1 MNEFELHPQLAADS
15 LPVADLALSA
25 VRLVNDRTYPWLLL
39 VPRRAGLVDLTD
51 LPRADRIT
59 LADEIQL
66 TAEALKAL
74 GRCDK
79 LNVAS
84 LGNQVPQLHVHI
96 IVRRTDDAAWPKP
109 IWGVAPPLPYAPEE
123 AERIIEA
130 LRQRLPAGS
139 AE

>member
-15 LPVADLALSA
+15 LPVTDLALST
-25 VRLVNDRTYPWLLL
+25 VRLVDDRTYPWLLL
-39 VPRRAGLVDLTD
+39 VPRKAGLVDLTD
-51 LPRADRIT
+51 LPRTERIT
-59 LADEIQL
+59 LSDEIQAA
-66 TAEALKAL
+66 AEALRTL

-109 IWGVAPPLPYAPEE
+109 IWGVVPPQPYETEE
-123 AERIIEA
+123 ADRIIEA
-130 LRQRLPAGS
+130 LRQRLAAPDAD
-139 AE
+139 